1 MVQIHACKM
10 CVQANDTSIGTH
22 KILLPLSFAA
32 FMERGGGGV
41 GGGWEGVNKN
51 VHANNCAHTPPDI
64 SNCNKSVHM

>member
-10 CVQANDTSIGTH
+10 CVHSNDTSIGTH

-41 GGGWEGVNKN
+41 GGG
-51 VHANNCAHTPPDI
+51 
-64 SNCNKSVHM
+64 

>member
-32 FMERGGGGV
+32 FMERGGGGWE
-41 GGGWEGVNKN
+41 GGGRGSIRMYMLIT
-51 VHANNCAHTPPDI
+51 VHTRLLT
-64 SNCNKSVHM
+64 